1 MALATPLATPLSLSR
16 FGAGETATAA
26 PMYQNYT
33 LASRP
38 QTSRVPG
45 EWAVLSRGTFSGS
58 ILLTNV

>member
-1 MALATPLATPLSLSR
+1 
-16 FGAGETATAA
+16 
-26 PMYQNYT
+26 MYQNYT

-58 ILLTNV
+58 ISLTNV